1 MRAELLRWAKENRGG
16 VPNLGRLYNKMVKEG
31 AVGHYVHACY
41 AKRLHECG
49 RYRISDIEASTGDH
63 DVDIQ
68 LDGWINIQVWYGMN
82 VHGHIMEA
90 LLMSGTPE
98 SDAVIKNLGAPTDL
112 GGVPSDYG
120 HDEKKIRKKLAQ
132 PPDDTLGILLL
143 HSGRFGYWV
152 PLGPEEIHANKC
164 ILNIGS
170 IGTVAELHCTPAFSH
185 LDEVENVVK
194 CLGSVV
200 ENVLIGSV
208 TPPL

>member
-1 MRAELLRWAKENRGG
+1 M
-16 VPNLGRLYNKMVKEG
+16 PNLDRLYNKMVKEG

-49 RYRISDIEASTGDH
+49 RYRISDIEASTGGH

-98 SDAVIKNLGAPTDL
+98 SDAVIRNLGAPTDL

-132 PPDDTLGILLL
+132 LPDDTLGILLL
-143 HSGRFGYWV
+143 RGGPFGCHI
-152 PLGPEEIHANKC
+152 PFPPDDIHANKC
-164 ILNIGS
+164 ILNVGS
-170 IGTVAELHCTPAFSH
+170 IGLATELHCSPAFSH
-185 LDEVENVVK
+185 FEEINGIAE
-194 CLGSVV
+194 CLGMYV
-200 ENVLIGSV
+200 I
-208 TPPL
+208 PAR